1 MESVLPWALDRVRR
15 RCKYETVYT
24 YDELRNW
31 LLAALPLGWR
41 VAFPSMLGDNA
52 LSACWPEGDEREEV
66 RDLLAQNG
74 VADPED
80 FIDGACEPLALA
92 LTDRISVILESYLA
106 GFVGDVAT
114 IPDDAHAAE
123 LTSLH
128 KLGNCNAAMHV
139 FGDFLSGANSTC
151 TVWGGRSGHDGIHI
165 PTASTAHIPSFLFG
179 GSGVQQLIRDL
190 AEALATTEP
199 LEDGVASMPLYV
211 LNYIWDLDELTQA
224 ELGGSAE
231 ETAQYSC
238 HVVGLVMDAS
248 RRMVFVADPNG
259 APIPGGN
266 LEFLAVPPRRRED
279 GIETTKHSSFDQA
292 EKKSRQSPPPPTPGE
307 QLTICLLQELPLEL
321 ALNCAVFVACPR
333 ARVDLCLA
341 LPPLGLAAIRD
352 NRSEFDAYR
361 EFIFMVA
368 MWLATNP
375 GATIDHVLLRRYAAD
390 SRATREGA
398 AELSRWDDSVGLR
411 VSEGPFGCFIWSL
424 RADGNEG
431 AMVRR
436 DHPEQH
442 EIRVQHYE
450 GEKGVER
457 TVRVVC
463 ARLGVI
469 HFEGEKGVERQ
480 VHKV

>member
-1 MESVLPWALDRVRR
+1 MRR
-15 RCKYETVYT
+15 RCKHETVYT
-24 YDELRNW
+24 YDQLRNW
-31 LLAALPLGWR
+31 LLAALPPGWR
-41 VAFPSMLGDNA
+41 VAFPSLLENNA

-66 RDLLAQNG
+66 RDLLLKNG

-128 KLGNCNAAMHV
+128 KLGTGNAAMHV

-151 TVWGGRSGHDGIHI
+151 TVWGRRSGHDVIHI

-179 GSGVQQLIRDL
+179 GSGVQQLINDL
-190 AEALATTEP
+190 AEALAATEP

-279 GIETTKHSSFDQA
+279 GIETYN
-292 EKKSRQSPPPPTPGE
+292 
-307 QLTICLLQELPLEL
+307 LQ
-321 ALNCAVFVACPR
+321 
-333 ARVDLCLA
+333 
-341 LPPLGLAAIRD
+341 
-352 NRSEFDAYR
+352 
-361 EFIFMVA
+361 
-368 MWLATNP
+368 
-375 GATIDHVLLRRYAAD
+375 
-390 SRATREGA
+390 
-398 AELSRWDDSVGLR
+398 
-411 VSEGPFGCFIWSL
+411 
-424 RADGNEG
+424 
-431 AMVRR
+431 
-436 DHPEQH
+436 
-442 EIRVQHYE
+442 
-450 GEKGVER
+450 
-457 TVRVVC
+457 
-463 ARLGVI
+463 
-469 HFEGEKGVERQ
+469 
-480 VHKV
+480 